1 MGITRREFLNRGA
14 GVALMTLPLLRWRGI
29 ERNCGCVVL
38 DLQEHCS
45 LRESVWGYDSVLAS
59 FNVPRC
65 DGLIVPA
72 ALTIPPGAVQALVG
86 ALQRGA
92 TVILESGA
100 GFAPADGPEF
110 RVHQGV
116 LRDAL
121 QLRVE
126 SPVDVWTA
134 DTRRRGVPYVDF
146 MWPCAAKVRDFS
158 RVVPLGHEEGK
169 IIARVNGMPVAL
181 ARRMG
186 RGTLVFLG
194 SPVGPALWT
203 GDVEAKR
210 WLREVLS
217 AAWWAKFAQAAVSR

>member
-1 MGITRREFLNRGA
+1 MDITRREFLSRGA
-14 GVALMTLPLLRWRGI
+14 GAALMTLPLPRWRGI
-29 ERNCGCVVL
+29 ERRGGCIVL
-38 DLQEHCS
+38 DLQQHCS

-72 ALTIPPGAVQALVG
+72 ALTIPPGAVHAMVG

-100 GFAPADGPEF
+100 GFAPADGPAF
-110 RVHQGV
+110 QVHQGV

-134 DTRRRGVPYVDF
+134 AARTLGIPYVDF
-146 MWPCAAKVRDFS
+146 TWPFAAKVRDFS
-158 RVVPLGHEEGK
+158 RVVPLGHQEGK

-203 GDVEAKR
+203 GDVEARR
-210 WLREVLS
+210 WLRDVLS
-217 AAWWAKFAQAAVSR
+217 VA